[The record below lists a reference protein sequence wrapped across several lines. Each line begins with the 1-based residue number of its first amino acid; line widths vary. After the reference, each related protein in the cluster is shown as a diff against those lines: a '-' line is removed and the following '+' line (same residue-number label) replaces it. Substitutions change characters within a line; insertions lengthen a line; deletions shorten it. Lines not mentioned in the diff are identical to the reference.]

1 MSRSSNDDAVCFGHI
16 SFTHFSAGVSF
27 FRFEFSNTF
36 FLFYFLLCA
45 SLAIAPHF
53 FLSCFRSFSGECLS
67 RMDQLDGIPER
78 VLGLRVKSRWQIV
91 FHYLLPCA
99 MELVVYVSLSTID
112 VGVAYR
118 HWIDRNRLYAAITLA
133 LTLVP
138 ALLTFVCVML
148 SDQWPT
154 SQNDDSGSGWCGS
167 KSYWHFFARQLV
179 NLVCFPIAAVY
190 R

>member
-1 MSRSSNDDAVCFGHI
+1 
-16 SFTHFSAGVSF
+16 
-27 FRFEFSNTF
+27 
-36 FLFYFLLCA
+36 
-45 SLAIAPHF
+45 
-53 FLSCFRSFSGECLS
+53 
-67 RMDQLDGIPER
+67 MDQLDGIPER